1 MSAILLLGGRSG
13 IGLAIVEALLA
24 EHPGSDVLLA
34 QRPRPEEAD
43 GERARVAERLRA
55 AGAGAVEVLDFDALA
70 LDTHQALVE
79 RVFSTHR
86 VGHAVVAFGV
96 LGDQRQAR
104 SDVGAAQRLLTVN
117 ATAAVGIGVAL
128 ANAMRRQGGGA
139 IIALSSVAG
148 VRVRRS
154 NFVYGASKAAMD
166 ASYLNLGDE
175 LAGSG
180 VRVLVVRPGAVATPM
195 IAGNKPVA
203 FTVEPHEVA
212 RATVRALDSGK
223 AVVHVPALFGPG
235 MVLAGLMPRALW
247 RRLPV

>member
-24 EHPGSDVLLA
+24 KHPGSDVLLA
-34 QRPRPEEAD
+34 RRPRPDAEA
-43 GERARVAERLRA
+43 AELEIAQRLRA
-55 AGAGAVEVLDFDALA
+55 AGAGEVEALDFDALA
-70 LDTHQALVE
+70 LEAHQALVE
-79 RVFSTHR
+79 RVFAGHR
-86 VGHAVVAFGV
+86 VSHAVVAFGV
-96 LGDQRQAR
+96 LGDQQQAR
-104 SDVGAAQRLLTVN
+104 SEVGAAQRLMTVN

-128 ANAMRRQGGGA
+128 ATAMRHQGGGA

-203 FTVEPHEVA
+203 FTVEPQAVA

-223 AVVHVPALFGPG
+223 AVVHVPAIFGPG
-235 MVLAGLMPRALW
+235 MVLAGLVPRALW

>member
-24 EHPGSDVLLA
+24 RNPESDVLLA
-34 QRPRPEEAD
+34 RRPRPDAEAVD
-43 GERARVAERLRA
+43 REVAARLRA
-55 AGAGAVEVLDFDALA
+55 AGAAAVVPLDFDALA
-70 LDTHQALVE
+70 LDTHGALVE
-79 RVFSTHR
+79 RVFVEHR
-86 VGHAVVAFGV
+86 VSHAVVAFGV
-96 LGDQRQAR
+96 LGDQQQAR
-104 SDVGAAQRLLTVN
+104 TDVTAAQRLITVN

-128 ANAMRRQGGGA
+128 AAAMRGQGSGA

-166 ASYLNLGDE
+166 ACYLNLGDE

-180 VRVLVVRPGAVATPM
+180 VRVLVVRPGAVATDM

-203 FTVEPHEVA
+203 FTVEPEQVA
-212 RATVRALDSGK
+212 RATVAALDSGK

-235 MVLAGLMPRALW
+235 MALAGLVPRALW